1 MTHSRALDPE
11 SGETSTLLNDWCETE
26 DSGATLKPSLVVTEQ
41 GFAEAGFVK
50 TLSDPDDP
58 TSVQ

>member
-1 MTHSRALDPE
+1 MTHSRALDLK

-26 DSGATLKPSLVVTEQ
+26 DSGATLQSALVVTEQ
-41 GFAEAGFVK
+41 GFAEAGFVSA
-50 TLSDPDDP
+50 LSDPDDP